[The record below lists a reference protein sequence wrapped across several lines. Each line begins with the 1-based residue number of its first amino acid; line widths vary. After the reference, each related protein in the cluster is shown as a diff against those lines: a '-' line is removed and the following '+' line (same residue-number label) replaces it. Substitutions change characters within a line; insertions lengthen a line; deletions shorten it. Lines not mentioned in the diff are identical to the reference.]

1 MNLSADLILA
11 LVAVLSAVG
20 GGVAWLVRQM
30 VNMCKAMGKLETI
43 TESTNKQVTNT
54 HTTNLREDI
63 TDIQKS
69 LDSIHCELAGIKN
82 DIVASKTDR
91 ESLHGKIN
99 RLNRTV
105 YTNRKSR

>member
-1 MNLSADLILA
+1 MSADLILA

-30 VNMCKAMGKLETI
+30 VNMGKVMGKLEAI

-63 TDIQKS
+63 TDIQKL
-69 LDSIHCELAGIKN
+69 LDSIHCELASIKN
-82 DIVASKTDR
+82 DIVAAKTDR

-99 RLNRTV
+99 RLNRTI
-105 YTNRKSR
+105 YSKRKSK

>member
-1 MNLSADLILA
+1 MSADLILA

-20 GGVAWLVRQM
+20 GGIAWLVRQM
-30 VNMCKAMGKLETI
+30 VNMGKAMGKLEAI

-69 LDSIHCELAGIKN
+69 LANIHFEL
-82 DIVASKTDR
+82 VASKTDR
-91 ESLHGKIN
+91 ESLHAKIN

-105 YTNRKSR
+105 YSKRKSR

>member
-1 MNLSADLILA
+1 MSADLILA

-20 GGVAWLVRQM
+20 GGIAWLVRQM
-30 VNMCKAMGKLETI
+30 VNMGKAMGKLEAI

-69 LDSIHCELAGIKN
+69 LANIHFEL
-82 DIVASKTDR
+82 VASKADR
-91 ESLHGKIN
+91 ESLHAKIN

-105 YTNRKSR
+105 YSKRKSR